1 VSRRITI
8 LSGSQMLDGFS
19 MSDAPRQSSA
29 GRPPDPTKRA
39 AILAA
44 AQELFASRGFTA
56 TSMDAVAKSAGVSKL
71 TAYRHFGS
79 KDHLFAEAVTARC
92 SAMLSATDAAQVGLG
107 DARAALVGFGRAFLA
122 LIMHEEALAVHRLV
136 IAERERAPQL
146 GQIFHAS
153 AIVPT
158 KTRLARLIEQLSLP
172 VDDNELAATDLLAL
186 WRGKPM
192 LAIETGT
199 TPWSSAEIQR
209 HIERTVDLCLGGW
222 AAMTARI

>member
-1 VSRRITI
+1 
-8 LSGSQMLDGFS
+8 
-19 MSDAPRQSSA
+19 MSVEPRHISA
-29 GRPPDPTKRA
+29 GRPPDAAKRA

-56 TSMDAVAKSAGVSKL
+56 TSMDAVAKSANVSKL

-79 KDHLFAEAVTARC
+79 KDQLFAEAVTARC
-92 SAMLSATDAAQVGLG
+92 SAMLSATDASQGGIG
-107 DARAALVGFGRAFLA
+107 DPRTALIGFGQAFLA
-122 LIMHEEALAVHRLV
+122 LIMHDEALAVHRLV

-146 GQIFHAS
+146 GQIFHES

-158 KTRLARLIEQLSLP
+158 KRRLALLIGQLSLP
-172 VDDNELAATDLLAL
+172 VDDKELAATDLLAL

-192 LAIETGT
+192 LAVETGM
-199 TPWSSAEIQR
+199 TPWSPAEIQR

-222 AAMTARI
+222 AAIAARS